1 MKTKLLLLLTFIIYV
16 NTYAQFGSQQ
26 IITTNANQA
35 TSVYATDIDGDGD
48 MDALSASQDDDKIAW
63 YENTDG
69 QGNFGSQQI
78 ITTNADKAVSVYAID
93 IDGDG
98 DMDVLSASQYDNKI
112 AWYENTDGQGN
123 FGSQQI
129 ITTNANYAG
138 SVYATDIDGDGDMD
152 VLSASLNDNK
162 IAWYENTDGQGNF
175 GSQQIITTIANGA
188 FSVYTTDIDGDGDMD
203 VLSASFYDDK
213 IAWYENTDGQGSFG
227 SQQIITANV
236 DGARPVYATDI
247 DGDGDMDVLSA
258 SYYDDEI
265 AWYENTDGQGSF
277 GSQQIITTNA
287 VGAYWVYATDID
299 GDGDMDVLSA
309 SLNDNKIA
317 WYENTDGQG
326 SFGSQQIITTNA
338 VGAISVYATDIDG
351 DGDMDVLSASFDDNK
366 IAWYENLTTMAVNQ
380 NTLISFSIYPI
391 PTAGILTVKLKTTI
405 TQIEIYN
412 KSGQLIMS
420 KSNENKIDIST
431 LSQGLYF
438 CKVKDENGASA
449 IKKVVKE

>member
-1 MKTKLLLLLTFIIYV
+1 MKTKLLLLLTFLIYV

-78 ITTNADKAVSVYAID
+78 ITTNA
-93 IDGDG
+93 
-98 DMDVLSASQYDNKI
+98 
-112 AWYENTDGQGN
+112 
-123 FGSQQI
+123 
-129 ITTNANYAG
+129 NYAG
-138 SVYATDIDGDGDMD
+138 SVYATDLDGDGDMD

-175 GSQQIITTIANGA
+175 GSQQIITTNANGA

-287 VGAYWVYATDID
+287 VGA
-299 GDGDMDVLSA
+299 
-309 SLNDNKIA
+309 
-317 WYENTDGQG
+317 
-326 SFGSQQIITTNA
+326 
-338 VGAISVYATDIDG
+338 ISVYAADIDG

-366 IAWYENLTTMAVNQ
+366 IAWYENLTTMTVNQ

>member
-1 MKTKLLLLLTFIIYV
+1 
-16 NTYAQFGSQQ
+16 
-26 IITTNANQA
+26 
-35 TSVYATDIDGDGD
+35 
-48 MDALSASQDDDKIAW
+48 
-63 YENTDG
+63 
-69 QGNFGSQQI
+69 
-78 ITTNADKAVSVYAID
+78 
-93 IDGDG
+93 
-98 DMDVLSASQYDNKI
+98 MDVLSASLYDNKI

-129 ITTNANYAG
+129 ITTN
-138 SVYATDIDGDGDMD
+138 
-152 VLSASLNDNK
+152 
-162 IAWYENTDGQGNF
+162 
-175 GSQQIITTIANGA
+175 ANGA

-317 WYENTDGQG
+317 WYENADGQG

-338 VGAISVYATDIDG
+338 VEAISVYATDIDG

-366 IAWYENLTTMAVNQ
+366 IAWYENLTTMTVDQ

-412 KSGQLIMS
+412 RSGQLIMS